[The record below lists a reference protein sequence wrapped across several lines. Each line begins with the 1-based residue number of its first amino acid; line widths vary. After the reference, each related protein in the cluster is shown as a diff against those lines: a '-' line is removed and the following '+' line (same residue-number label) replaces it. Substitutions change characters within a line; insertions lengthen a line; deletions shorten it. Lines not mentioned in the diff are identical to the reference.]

1 MMYCYLYTFAMEE
14 QQKWFEKVKSIGP
27 MERGKLCRMRRGSKV
42 YYNHQAWVKGRNQV
56 RYVQAGEVPA
66 LREALKGY
74 KKFLRLVEEYADAAI
89 RETRKARQRNQ

>member
-1 MMYCYLYTFAMEE
+1 MFAMDDKR
-14 QQKWFEKVKSIGP
+14 KWFEKVKSIQA

-56 RYVQAGEVPA
+56 RYVQAEDVPA

-74 KKFLRLVEEYADAAI
+74 KKILRLVEEYAEAVI
-89 RETRKARQRNQ
+89 RETRKAKKPKE